1 MFDSK
6 WSRGFVAVSFR
17 EYEYDLFSDFYGSVY
32 IIYSFF
38 WCKTW
43 PRIAGEIPADLQV
56 IQCGIVQT
64 SSTACRERP
73 FWLSQSRNQKL
84 APRHFKKQIG
94 RANEGYTPKNHRMGL
109 GVDFSS
115 IPVGFLI
122 FKWSSRQFFGCV
134 CQQRRRRRYSW
145 IIRRITWECVCFS
158 QLNAEV
164 LSWSIRTIQE
174 HTPLLSMPGWS
185 IVSDLGF

>member
-1 MFDSK
+1 MIYSVTFT
-6 WSRGFVAVSFR
+6 
-17 EYEYDLFSDFYGSVY
+17 DLY

-64 SSTACRERP
+64 SSTVCRERP

-115 IPVGFLI
+115 LFLLVFLFSSEAAVSFSGVYASKDGEDGIPESSKESPESVFAFRSWTLRCFPGQFAP
-122 FKWSSRQFFGCV
+122 FK
-134 CQQRRRRRYSW
+134 
-145 IIRRITWECVCFS
+145 
-158 QLNAEV
+158 N
-164 LSWSIRTIQE
+164 
-174 HTPLLSMPGWS
+174 TPRCYPCPAGAS
-185 IVSDLGF
+185 